1 MKISALMCVIF
12 TIVSFYYT
20 LANFMNARLLLGI
33 FWWCVLVCWLV
44 VDGMALMELRFGGK

>member
-1 MKISALMCVIF
+1 MQIPVWCAIF

-33 FWWCVLVCWLV
+33 FWWCDLVCWLV
-44 VDGMALMELRFGGK
+44 VDGILKFGGK